1 MQTKNNK
8 IGNYFCAFGIL
19 IGLLAFLPQRA
30 VGYPVFARKFHLP
43 CARCH
48 SLVPRLTPFG
58 YAFYRAGFRL
68 PINPPKSY
76 TLTNMVTFMSEI
88 DATHSRATNSTVI
101 PYENIELATAV
112 ESHWALRAE
121 YSISNLAESSSGFGE
136 VWTQYNSSPKA
147 TGWSLRVGQFP
158 ILDGYQLLGARSITL
173 TDPILFGAFGP
184 LTGAGQ
190 GNLSLEDLERGI
202 EAGYTT
208 NNLYVRFSWL
218 NGIDS
223 AGDSSLPNSRLH
235 DIVLQVE
242 RIVPETGSSVG
253 GFYYLGK
260 TSFLGFN
267 NHFQRGGLFITY
279 ARILEPGDAGIPRY
293 RVELNGGLLWGRD
306 RISSSASATSFG
318 SIIEADL
325 YCHNRT
331 AYALRYDTAH
341 PSEAPGVP
349 TTSALTFAIG
359 HLVSN
364 GARLG
369 IEYRHQYDPND
380 DAWSVSL
387 WLLY

>member
-1 MQTKNNK
+1 MQTMKNK
-8 IGNYFCAFGIL
+8 GSGYFCVLPIL
-19 IGLLAFLPQRA
+19 VGLLAYLPQRA
-30 VGYPVFARKFHLP
+30 VAYPVFARKYHLP

-48 SLVPRLTPFG
+48 SMVPRLTPFG

-76 TLTNMVTFMSEI
+76 TLTNMITFMSEV
-88 DATHSRATNSTVI
+88 DATHSRETNSTTI

-121 YSISNLAESSSGFGE
+121 YSMSNVADTSSGFGE
-136 VWTQYNSSPKA
+136 VWTQYNTSPKGTA
-147 TGWSLRVGQFP
+147 WSLRVGQFP

-173 TDPILFGAFGP
+173 TDPTLFGAFGP
-184 LTGAGQ
+184 LSGAGQ

-202 EAGYTT
+202 EAGYSS
-208 NNLYVRFSWL
+208 NNFFARFSWL

-223 AGDSSLPNSRLH
+223 AGDSPLANSRLR
-235 DIVLQVE
+235 DVVFQVE
-242 RIVPETGSSVG
+242 RIFPETGSSIG

-267 NHFQRGGLFITY
+267 NHFQRAGLFITY

-306 RISSSASATSFG
+306 RISSSASANSFG
-318 SIIEADL
+318 SILEADL
-325 YCHNRT
+325 YSHNRT
-331 AYALRYDTAH
+331 AYAIRYDTAQ
-341 PSEAPGVP
+341 PSDAPGTP
-349 TTSALTFAIG
+349 TTDALTFAIG
-359 HLVSN
+359 HLISN

-369 IEYRHQYDPND
+369 LEYRHQYNPND
-380 DAWSVSL
+380 DAWSASI